1 MRHFGL
7 SYGVASSAR
16 LGPAIDDDGLGV
28 CEKSAILVRTIAG
41 WRRRE
46 GLLLVRLRL
55 VADGPG
61 STD

>member
-7 SYGVASSAR
+7 SYGVASSAKY
-16 LGPAIDDDGLGV
+16 GPAIDDDGLGV
-28 CEKSAILVRTIAG
+28 CEKLAILVTTMAG

-46 GLLLVRLRL
+46 GLLLVRLRS

-61 STD
+61 SAD